1 MPQRNQLRWTEL
13 RVGIFVLAGI
23 VLVVL
28 GIFYI
33 TGTNALGPRYR
44 VVTYLPEV
52 EGLAIG
58 APVTLDGV
66 QVGNVDAIRV
76 ARQRPG
82 QAADPNRSV
91 EVTLRINKD
100 YEQYIRTD
108 SHANLFTEGF
118 LGNRVVSVQRGY
130 TGQVL
135 REGGEVPGLEEKT
148 IRDVVASGDD
158 LMRNLSKLSTQLG
171 TVVSGVQKGQ
181 GTLGKLV
188 TDQTLYDRLNNVVA
202 RADQITASVQQGQG
216 TIGKL
221 INSDALYN
229 KVDSAAGRA
238 DDVLAAVQEQKG
250 SLGKLVYD
258 PGFHDS
264 AKQFLANGNSFL
276 ADLREGRGTLGKLAT
291 DDTFFTEWRQTGQNL
306 REATAS
312 LNSKDNTAGKLFSDP
327 KLYDNVTS
335 LTGDMRSLIGD
346 FRTNPKKFLHVK
358 FSLF

>member
-1 MPQRNQLRWTEL
+1 MPQRNQLMWTEL
-13 RVGIFVLAGI
+13 RVGIFVLVGI

-33 TGTNALGPRYR
+33 TGTNALGPRYHL
-44 VVTYLPEV
+44 VTFLPEV

-66 QVGNVDAIRV
+66 QVGNVDTISV
-76 ARQRPG
+76 AKQRPG
-82 QAADPNRSV
+82 QTPDPEHSV
-91 EVTLRINKD
+91 AVALRINKA

-108 SHANLFTEGF
+108 SYATLFTEGF
-118 LGNRVVSVQRGY
+118 LGNRVVSIQRGY

-135 REGGEVPGLEEKT
+135 REGQEVPGLQEKT
-148 IRDVVASGDD
+148 IRDVVASGND
-158 LMRNLSKLSTQLG
+158 LMQNLSKLSNQIG

-181 GTLGKLV
+181 GSLGKLV
-188 TDQTLYDRLNNVVA
+188 TDQTLYDRLNNVLA

-216 TIGKL
+216 TMGKL

-258 PGFHDS
+258 PSFHDS
-264 AKQFLANGNSFL
+264 AKQFLTNGNSFL

-306 REATAS
+306 KEATAN

-327 KLYDNVTS
+327 KLYDNMTN